1 MDIPEQPWANQFTG
15 HPVDTKIVDAQVFYI
30 KYSSTVGLS
39 YLWVPYLVVF
49 IHGYK
54 ELTVLI
60 KYAYYK
66 YKEKIATEYKIS
78 KAIRKKK
85 GVKKKCFINLIKGKK
100 F

>member
-1 MDIPEQPWANQFTG
+1 MDARF
-15 HPVDTKIVDAQVFYI
+15 FYI

-60 KYAYYK
+60 KFKPIKYAYYK

-78 KAIRKKK
+78 KAIRKRK
-85 GVKKKCFINLIKGKK
+85 GLKEMLHQSNKRQEIF
-100 F
+100 